1 MFFINDAMA
10 DAGQAAG
17 EPSGMFQLLFFGG
30 FMVLMYFLMIRPQ
43 TKRAKEHKAMMEAV
57 SKGDEIVTSGGLIG
71 KVTDVKE
78 QHVKVKLADGMEIL
92 MEKQA
97 ISKTLPKGT
106 IKAL

>member
-1 MFFINDAMA
+1 MFINDAMA
-10 DAGQAAG
+10 NAGSQAAQG
-17 EPSGMFQLLFFGG
+17 PDGFTQLIIFGG

-43 TKRAKEHKAMMEAV
+43 TKRAKEHKAMMEALN
-57 SKGDEIVTSGGLIG
+57 KGDEVVTSGGLIG
-71 KVTDVKE
+71 KIIDVKE
-78 QHVKVKLADGMEIL
+78 QHVKVKLSDGVEIL